1 MEFGLYFD
9 VGDELDV
16 VVAVWCEVNVLHD
29 LRCFCPHIG
38 AACTV
43 CPRCKT
49 GDGQKRHRENS
60 HKDCV
65 KYLMVELRIKLLV
78 T

>member
-16 VVAVWCEVNVLHD
+16 VVAGWGEVNVLHD

-43 CPRCKT
+43 VPAAK
-49 GDGQKRHRENS
+49 Q
-60 HKDCV
+60 
-65 KYLMVELRIKLLV
+65 V
-78 T
+78 TDRSDIVRTAIRTA